1 MQHRNAISVQAMLS
15 KLARKLEQ
23 ATEFYSSGRDFRTR
37 VGEAQKVV
45 IFAQISL
52 DSAYFA
58 ESNKKTNTTNYTKF
72 AESSLDYANH
82 TKITHILFS
91 QIYTIRKAA

>member
-1 MQHRNAISVQAMLS
+1 MQHRNAISMQAMLS
-15 KLARKLEQ
+15 KFARKLEQ

-45 IFAQISL
+45 VSTQVSL

-58 ESNKKTNTTNYTKF
+58 ESNKKTNATNYTKF
-72 AESSLDYANH
+72 AESRLSSANH
-82 TKITHILFS
+82 TTITHILFS
-91 QIYTIRKAA
+91 QIYPTRKVA